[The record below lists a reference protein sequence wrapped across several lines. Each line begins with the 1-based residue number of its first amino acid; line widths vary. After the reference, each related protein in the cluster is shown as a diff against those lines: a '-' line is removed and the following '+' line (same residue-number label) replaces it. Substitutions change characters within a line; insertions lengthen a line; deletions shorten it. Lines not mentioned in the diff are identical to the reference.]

1 MTGWANCDSVSKG
14 EEILF
19 ERFWKLRPLVGEIH
33 YLLPPGEGNGFSG
46 LTLVGIREM
55 AHLEAKQLKIAMF
68 SVHSSPIGELG
79 AKDTGGMSVYVRELA
94 RELGNRGHRVDIY
107 TRLNGSRQKQIA
119 PLSDN
124 VRLIHLRAG
133 KIGQMNKLALYG
145 HLDDFFKELQKFRT
159 RESLHYDLVHS
170 HYWLSG
176 RVGSWAQEHWKV
188 PHVFMFHTVGA
199 VKNST
204 AGSEKEPE
212 LRTDIEKYLAQ
223 KCDRILVATD
233 REKDHLVQ
241 HYGACAETIGVVPCG
256 VNLDLFRPLDKA
268 VARRQLGLA
277 QDESIVL
284 YVGRFAPVK
293 GIERLMEAIA
303 HLQHHQRFRLLIV
316 GGDGDGA
323 PEYKSFRRLARK
335 LSIEDS
341 VTFIGRIEHDGLPPY
356 YSAADVLAVP
366 SHYESFGLVALE
378 SLASGTPVVATKV
391 GAMESILRE
400 GETGHVVNNGSP
412 RSIADGIETFISRP
426 HAPSADEVR
435 ASVFRFSWANVAS
448 AIIDEYA
455 TVLR

>member
-1 MTGWANCDSVSKG
+1 
-14 EEILF
+14 
-19 ERFWKLRPLVGEIH
+19 
-33 YLLPPGEGNGFSG
+33 
-46 LTLVGIREM
+46 M

-133 KIGQMNKLALYG
+133 KNGQMNKLDLYG

-188 PHVFMFHTVGA
+188 PHVFMFHTIGA

-212 LRTDIEKYLAQ
+212 LRTAIEKHLAQ

-241 HYGACAETIGVVPCG
+241 HYGAGAETIGVVPCG

-268 VARRQLGLA
+268 VARQQLGLA

-412 RSIADGIETFISRP
+412 RALADAIETFISRTHP
-426 HAPSADEVR
+426 PSADAIRATVR
-435 ASVFRFSWANVAS
+435 RFSWANVAS
-448 AIIDEYA
+448 AMIDEYA